1 MRRQPVLASLSV
13 LFLGGLLAAPAGAAT
28 QAVSGG
34 HLKIEALSKLTQGGK
49 LTLVGF
55 AWDGP
60 ARLFAKDFAASG
72 LAATTAGD
80 RSFSVAA
87 EGPATLCEGL
97 KKLGADKKTLEHGRL
112 SFRGQDGPL
121 KALSLDGITVA
132 EVDCSKSPWT
142 AQLQAAS
149 LEEAEA
155 HAKSKDKS
163 KDKSKKKARTKAG

>member
-97 KKLGADKKTLEHGRL
+97 KKLGADKTALEHGRL
-112 SFRGQDGPL
+112 SFRSADGPL
-121 KALSLDGITVA
+121 QALKLDGITVGA
-132 EVDCSKSPWT
+132 VDCSKTPWT
-142 AQLQAAS
+142 ADLQVAS
-149 LEEAEA
+149 LAPAEE
-155 HAKSKDKS
+155 
-163 KDKSKKKARTKAG
+163 RTKAKDKDKTKKKDKAKKG

>member
-1 MRRQPVLASLSV
+1 MRRFLLVSFSV
-13 LFLGGLLAAPAGAAT
+13 LIPAGALGIAAGAAT

-34 HLKIEALSKLTQGGK
+34 HLKIEELSKLTQGGK
-49 LTLVGF
+49 VTLVGF

-60 ARLFAKDFAASG
+60 AKLFATDFAAAG
-72 LAATTAGD
+72 LTAAAAGD
-80 RSFSVAA
+80 RTFSVAA
-87 EGPATLCEGL
+87 EGPAALCEGL

>member
-1 MRRQPVLASLSV
+1 MQRHPVLVSLSLL
-13 LFLGGLLAAPAGAAT
+13 LFSGALAAPAGAAT

-34 HLKIEALSKLTQGGK
+34 QLKVEELSKLTKGGK
-49 LTLVGF
+49 VTLVGF

-60 ARLFAKDFAASG
+60 ARLFTDNFAAAG

-80 RSFSVAA
+80 RSFAVAA